1 MEQLVGV
8 HHHHHSLS
16 PRAPRTPTR
25 PQPHPHPLL
34 HHLPSN
40 RFRDLHSQIHN
51 HIHPAVP
58 AASRVLRATPPFFL
72 TLLASVYLLASVT
85 IFSTP
90 TPLLRLRLASPR
102 PLILPKPA
110 PPPPAP
116 ELFDLDVG
124 SVRVCL
130 TNVGAAVTSFLVPDK
145 NGVLADVV
153 LGFDSLDPY
162 LAWGCVASCPPA
174 LECRRLS
181 LTSGSRGCRRSP
193 HRGPTVARPLDR
205 GAAATAPPIWESSPL
220 LRIEEP
226 SPPCV
231 QVGEPSPPQHSAESP
246 PPHALSD
253 NLPSNALGWAAL
265 MNQGGASKTKH

>member
-145 NGVLADVV
+145 NGAGSLWYLPSVCLCSTMALTLLFHDARLVFLPGVLADVV

-162 LAWGCVASCPPA
+162 LV
-174 LECRRLS
+174 
-181 LTSGSRGCRRSP
+181 
-193 HRGPTVARPLDR
+193 
-205 GAAATAPPIWESSPL
+205 SS
-220 LRIEEP
+220 
-226 SPPCV
+226 
-231 QVGEPSPPQHSAESP
+231 
-246 PPHALSD
+246 
-253 NLPSNALGWAAL
+253 
-265 MNQGGASKTKH
+265 

>member
-25 PQPHPHPLL
+25 PQPQPQPHPLL

-72 TLLASVYLLASVT
+72 ILLAAVYLLASVT
-85 IFSTP
+85 IFSAP

-110 PPPPAP
+110 PPPPPPAP
-116 ELFDLDVG
+116 ELFDLDGG
-124 SVRVCL
+124 SVRVRL

-162 LAWGCVASCPPA
+162 LFVNCDLRVSQRSRIA
-174 LECRRLS
+174 LVLTVGVS
-181 LTSGSRGCRRSP
+181 LIRMEPHLTLAALLVELQIESRM
-193 HRGPTVARPLDR
+193 
-205 GAAATAPPIWESSPL
+205 ESSL
-220 LRIEEP
+220 
-226 SPPCV
+226 
-231 QVGEPSPPQHSAESP
+231 
-246 PPHALSD
+246 
-253 NLPSNALGWAAL
+253 
-265 MNQGGASKTKH
+265 

>member
-1 MEQLVGV
+1 EQLVGV

-25 PQPHPHPLL
+25 PQPQPQPHPLL

-72 TLLASVYLLASVT
+72 ILLAAVYLLASVT
-85 IFSTP
+85 IFSAP

-110 PPPPAP
+110 PPPPPPAP
-116 ELFDLDVG
+116 ELFDLDGG
-124 SVRVCL
+124 SVRVRL

-162 LAWGCVASCPPA
+162 LNGTSPYFGCIVGRVANRIKDGKFTLNGVQYNLSINNPPNTLHGTPSIQYRCVFA
-174 LECRRLS
+174 
-181 LTSGSRGCRRSP
+181 
-193 HRGPTVARPLDR
+193 HRKKRDVHHFNYLCFCS
-205 GAAATAPPIWESSPL
+205 I
-220 LRIEEP
+220 
-226 SPPCV
+226 
-231 QVGEPSPPQHSAESP
+231 
-246 PPHALSD
+246 
-253 NLPSNALGWAAL
+253 
-265 MNQGGASKTKH
+265 